1 MKKFRLSA
9 FLTLLIIAAISVTA
23 SAQSSE
29 IPPYKPES
37 QELYNTIVH
46 MDSVYFNAYNTC
58 DMATQAA
65 IYSDSIEF
73 YHDKGGLM
81 TSKKD
86 LLAALKANICGK
98 VTRVLVQG
106 SIEVYPVPGFGAI
119 EIGYHRFIN
128 HQESETPSGPGR
140 FVVFWRLKDGKWQIT
155 KVASMHA
162 DN

>member
-1 MKKFRLSA
+1 MKRLRLSA
-9 FLTLLIIAAISVTA
+9 FFILLIIVVISATA
-23 SAQSSE
+23 SAQSNE
-29 IPPYKPES
+29 IPPYKPQS

-58 DMATQAA
+58 DMDTQAA

-106 SIEVYPVPGFGAI
+106 SVEVYPVPGFGAI

-162 DN
+162 VN